1 MLDEMAVRKCLE
13 YDKGLQSFSC
23 GVSKEVAKSH
33 CAEKDDLRVH
43 GSNKK
48 NLLFCLWASDKP
60 TPVP

>member
-48 NLLFCLWASDKP
+48 NLLFCL
-60 TPVP
+60 